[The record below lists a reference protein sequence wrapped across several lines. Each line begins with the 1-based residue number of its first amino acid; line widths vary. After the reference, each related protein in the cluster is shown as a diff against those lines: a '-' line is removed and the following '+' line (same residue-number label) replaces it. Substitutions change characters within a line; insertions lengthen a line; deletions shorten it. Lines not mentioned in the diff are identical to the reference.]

1 MALSDEAKAEMR
13 EAMRIIHEDRFLSA
27 LGKRLNPEPPPADN
41 PDAPP
46 KPPPAVDPKPSQADK
61 PKRGAWWAAPDE
73 DGKPAEPPKVDA
85 Q

>member
-27 LGKRLNPEPPPADN
+27 LGKRLNPEPPEDDGA
-41 PDAPP
+41 P
-46 KPPPAVDPKPSQADK
+46 KPPPPVDPKPSQADK
-61 PKRGAWWAAPDE
+61 PKRGAWWAAPDD

-85 Q
+85 P